1 MAPPEL
7 CSTRVSA
14 LTPARSLQGELHLTI
29 SPNFCEP
36 MCIPPY
42 GKQVLKF
49 VPALFIYFFLITQK
63 LKALTTLSTKSIV
76 PSEKGSRLLPVLRS
90 SGLVSLPCTDA
101 VRLQKG
107 CAMLLAPAMLQ
118 GHARQCELLSSPRWG
133 LLHSGLAAHTQL
145 TAQRARLGWQ
155 GGQPSA
161 CTATASLVSR
171 LSDSHTVAANA
182 DWGSQLPFPSGRS
195 SLVWSHGYKPS
206 LRRT

>member
-1 MAPPEL
+1 MATPEL

-14 LTPARSLQGELHLTI
+14 LTPARSLHGELHLTI

-49 VPALFIYFFLITQK
+49 LPALFIYFFKNHTQ
-63 LKALTTLSTKSIV
+63 AEGSDHTKSIV
-76 PSEKGSRLLPVLRS
+76 PFEEGSRLLPVLRS
-90 SGLVSLPCTDA
+90 SGLVSLPCMDA

-107 CAMLLAPAMLQ
+107 CAMLLALAMPGSCKAVWAALQPKVGTAALRTRCPHPAD
-118 GHARQCELLSSPRWG
+118 SSE
-133 LLHSGLAAHTQL
+133 SQAGLA
-145 TAQRARLGWQ
+145 
-155 GGQPSA
+155 GQPSA

-182 DWGSQLPFPSGRS
+182 ADWGSQLPFPSGRS
-195 SLVWSHGYKPS
+195 SLVWNHC
-206 LRRT
+206 